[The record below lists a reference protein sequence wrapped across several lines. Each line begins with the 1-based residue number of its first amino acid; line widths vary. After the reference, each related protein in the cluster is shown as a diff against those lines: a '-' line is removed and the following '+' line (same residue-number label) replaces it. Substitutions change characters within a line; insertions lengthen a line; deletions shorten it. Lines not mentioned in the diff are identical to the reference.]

1 MLKLLKPS
9 KAGGKTGVTQRGLA
23 LMFGLSW
30 RLGDGDVMD
39 TRRQQGTG
47 TCNQATDGETSQLG
61 FWRHVIG

>member
-9 KAGGKTGVTQRGLA
+9 KVGGKTGVTQRGLA

-47 TCNQATDGETSQLG
+47 TCNQATDG
-61 FWRHVIG
+61 